1 MENLQNLSQAEKRK
15 WLVKEMKE
23 KWHLDEED
31 IIDGD
36 CKNNARVC
44 GNANI
49 IFIDIFK
56 TINQLDWVGFKIGD
70 MEIFID
76 VKIARNC
83 IKEECY
89 LPTPDEFSI
98 VHGIIRIW
106 YD

>member
-1 MENLQNLSQAEKRK
+1 MENLQNLSQVEKRK
-15 WLVKEMKE
+15 WLVKEMKY

-31 IIDGD
+31 IIDED
-36 CKNNARVC
+36 CEDNAIVC
-44 GNANI
+44 GNADI
-49 IFIDIFK
+49 KFIDIFK

>member
-31 IIDGD
+31 IMDGD
-36 CKNNARVC
+36 CEDNAIVC
-44 GNANI
+44 GNADI
-49 IFIDIFK
+49 KFIDIFK
-56 TINQLDWVGFKIGD
+56 TINQLDWVGFEIGD

-83 IKEECY
+83 IDEKCY

-98 VHGIIRIW
+98 VGGIIRIW

>member
-1 MENLQNLSQAEKRK
+1 MENLQNLSQVEKRK
-15 WLVKEMKE
+15 WLVKEMKY

-31 IIDGD
+31 IIDED
-36 CKNNARVC
+36 CEDNAKVC
-44 GNANI
+44 GNADI
-49 IFIDIFK
+49 KFIDIFK

>member
-1 MENLQNLSQAEKRK
+1 MENLQNLSQVEKRK

-31 IIDGD
+31 IIDED
-36 CKNNARVC
+36 CKDNAIVC
-44 GNANI
+44 GNADI
-49 IFIDIFK
+49 KFIDIFK
-56 TINQLDWVGFKIGD
+56 AINQLDWIGFEIGD

-76 VKIARNC
+76 VKIARNR
-83 IKEECY
+83 IDGGSH

-98 VHGIIRIW
+98 VGGIIRIW

>member
-36 CKNNARVC
+36 CEDNAIVC

-49 IFIDIFK
+49 KFIDIFK
-56 TINQLDWVGFKIGD
+56 TINQLDWVGFIIGD

-83 IKEECY
+83 IDGGSY

-98 VHGIIRIW
+98 LRGIIRIW